1 LIATAM
7 VKRRTEGCTP
17 GPILDTGDG
26 NDRARIIIVSMAVA
40 ARQSSTPI
48 ARGTRPQLV

>member
-1 LIATAM
+1 MII
-7 VKRRTEGCTP
+7 RRTESCTP

-26 NDRARIIIVSMAVA
+26 DDRARLVIVSMAVA

-48 ARGTRPQLV
+48 AIGARAPLP